1 VSNATIRLSVVG
13 SLVIVALAVTVW
25 SAVAQAGPIPTPTA
39 TPTATP
45 IPTTTPI
52 PTAMA
57 TPTPFCGVYDDG
69 GLGRPAEDIDG
80 DGNLDGIL
88 IPTATRTLTLSENA
102 TLCHKGKN
110 LIGVSS
116 NAVPAHLAHGDT
128 LGACEPPGD
137 RPPRDKPPRDD
148 CP

>member
-1 VSNATIRLSVVG
+1 MPNATIRRSVVG

-39 TPTATP
+39 TPTATVT
-45 IPTTTPI
+45 PTATPI
-52 PTAMA
+52 PTATAIPTATPIPTATA
-57 TPTPFCGVYDDG
+57 TPTPFCVVYDDG

-88 IPTATRTLTLSENA
+88 IPTAARTPTLSEKA

-110 LIGVSS
+110 SIGVSA

-128 LGACEPPGD
+128 LGACP
-137 RPPRDKPPRDD
+137 
-148 CP
+148 